1 MDLRTCSGPGAGAA
15 DDSRPVR
22 KRSTSLLAAPTSFA
36 FLPTVLSHGWFDLP
50 PFRWEPRADTLHRVI
65 RTPGGSVIAL
75 GLKVKPPR
83 GLIIRLDPAAGAVS
97 AADRRDALRQV
108 RHMLRLDEPL
118 DDFHALC
125 RRTSGYGWV
134 ARRKAGRLLRAPDPF
149 EDLVKLICT
158 TNCSWSLTRV
168 MIGALVG
175 GLGEELLLEDASD
188 GALARGKPA
197 AGSPHSSL
205 QTTATALRAFPTPEA
220 MAAAPPR
227 YFRDTVRA
235 GYRAPHL
242 HDLARRI
249 VAGEIAPSTW
259 LDPRRDASE
268 IQKEIRSVRGA
279 GPYVAE
285 NMLKLLGRYEG
296 LGLDSWC
303 RRKFSE
309 IHAGG
314 RKVTDRAIERHYAR
328 FETWRGL
335 ALWCDLTRDWLDRG
349 RPAPD
354 LLDGQKY

>member
-1 MDLRTCSGPGAGAA
+1 M
-15 DDSRPVR
+15 
-22 KRSTSLLAAPTSFA
+22 LAAPRSFS
-36 FLPTVLSHGWFDLP
+36 FLPTILSHGWFDLP
-50 PFRWEPRADTLHRVI
+50 PFRWEEGADTLHRVI
-65 RTPGGSVIAL
+65 RVPGSGLMAL
-75 GLKVKPPR
+75 SLR
-83 GLIIRLDPAAGAVS
+83 GEPARGIVIRLEVPSGPVG

-118 DDFHALC
+118 NEFHALC
-125 RRTSGYGWV
+125 RKTPGYAWV
-134 ARRKAGRLLRAPDPF
+134 ARRGAGRLLRAPDPF

-168 MIGALVG
+168 MIAALVG
-175 GLGEELLLEDASD
+175 GLGEEVILNDSLDHARSTLGVAR
-188 GALARGKPA
+188 ARGKPA
-197 AGSPHSSL
+197 VSSRSDL
-205 QTTATALRAFPTPEA
+205 QTTAPALRAFPTPEA
-220 MAAAPPR
+220 MAAVPPSF
-227 YFRDTVRA
+227 YRDKVRA

-242 HDLARRI
+242 QDLACRV

-314 RKVTDRAIERHYAR
+314 RNVNDRTIERHYAR
-328 FETWRGL
+328 FEAWRGL
-335 ALWCDLTRDWLDRG
+335 ALWCDLTRDWMDG
-349 RPAPD
+349 ARPAPD
-354 LLDGQKY
+354 LLDGRKY